1 MTVNRRQ
8 FLASGALT
16 ALGLLTA
23 TRVANAWPAKLS
35 MVVYKSPSCG
45 CCSKWIEHIEAN
57 GIAVEVKDMDDLS
70 AIKQQYK
77 VTSALQSCHTA
88 VIEGYV
94 IEGHVPA
101 SDIKRLLAAKPK
113 VVGLTIPGMPQS
125 APGMDLTP
133 FRPYEVLSFDAK
145 GSARV
150 FAKHTK

>member
-8 FLASGALT
+8 FLARGALT
-16 ALGLLTA
+16 ALGLVTA
-23 TRVANAWPAKLS
+23 SRAATAQGTRLS
-35 MVVYKSPSCG
+35 MVVYKSPTCG
-45 CCSKWIEHIEAN
+45 CCGKWIEHIEAN
-57 GIAVEVKDMDDLS
+57 GIAVEVKNMDDLTP
-70 AIKQQYK
+70 IKQQYK

-88 VIEGYV
+88 LIDGYV

-101 SDIKRLLAAKPK
+101 SDIKRLLAEKPK

-133 FRPYEVLSFDAK
+133 FKPYDVLSFDAK
-145 GSARV
+145 GSAKV

>member
-23 TRVANAWPAKLS
+23 SRVASARPAKLS

-45 CCSKWIEHIEAN
+45 CCGLWVEHIEAN
-57 GIAVEVKDMDDLS
+57 GIAVEVKNMDDLS

-77 VTSALQSCHTA
+77 VTPALQSCHTA
-88 VIEGYV
+88 VVEGYA

-101 SDIKRLLAAKPK
+101 SDIKRLVAEKPK
-113 VVGLTIPGMPQS
+113 VVGLSIPGMPRS

-133 FRPYEVLSFDAK
+133 FTPYEVLSFDDK
-145 GSARV
+145 GSAKV
-150 FAKHTK
+150 FAKHIK

>member
-1 MTVNRRQ
+1 MTVDRRR
-8 FLASGALT
+8 FLADGALA
-16 ALGLLTA
+16 ALGLL
-23 TRVANAWPAKLS
+23 VAGRGLAAQRAKPA

-45 CCSKWIEHIEAN
+45 CCGKWVEHIEAN
-57 GIAVEVKDMDDLS
+57 GFAVEVRDLENM
-70 AIKQQYK
+70 APIKQRYK

-101 SDIKRLLAAKPK
+101 SDVKRLLAEKPK

-133 FRPYEVLSFDAK
+133 FVAYEVLAFDDK
-145 GSARV
+145 GSAKV
-150 FAKHTK
+150 FARHTK